1 MKNIIILGIVYNPI
15 MNQLFTAQIGK
26 GAYLNNER
34 IHVSNTKGIYFKFNK
49 IENQRFMH
57 SEQIINIIIT

>member
-15 MNQLFTAQIGK
+15 MNQLFTAQNGK

-34 IHVSNTKGIYFKFNK
+34 IHVSNTEGIYFKFKK

-57 SEQIINIIIT
+57 NK